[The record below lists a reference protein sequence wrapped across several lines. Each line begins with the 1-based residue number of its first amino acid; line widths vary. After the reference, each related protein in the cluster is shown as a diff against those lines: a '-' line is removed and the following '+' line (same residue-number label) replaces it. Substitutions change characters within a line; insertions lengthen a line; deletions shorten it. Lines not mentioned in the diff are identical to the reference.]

1 MIRINNLRLSPNY
14 KEDELIKKI
23 VKELNCKKDEIV
35 SYELFKLSIDAR
47 KKSDVHFLATVDV
60 KVKNENSTLKR
71 TKSKKVSESK
81 IYKYEQPI
89 CKNSSSNTV
98 VVGAGPAGLFA
109 SLILARSGAK
119 VTLIERGMD
128 IDTRTSDVDTFW
140 NGGKLNTNSNVQ
152 FGEGGAGAFS
162 DGKLTTGTKDK
173 RVRKLFEEFV
183 SHGAP
188 KDIMY
193 NAKPH
198 IGTDKLKPT
207 IKNIREEI
215 KSLGGKVLFGTCL
228 SKINLKD
235 NKVKSIIATSN
246 GQEKEIFCDNI
257 ILAIGHSAR
266 DTFRMIKD
274 MNLSIE
280 AKPFAVGA
288 RIEHLQEKIDIA
300 QYGEFAKCKKLTPS
314 VYKLNS
320 HLENGRGVYTF
331 CMCPG
336 GLVVPAQST
345 EETVVTNGMSYY
357 ARDEVNS
364 NSALLVG
371 VNPNDFGDDVLSGMY
386 FQEEIER
393 KAFLVG
399 GSDYKA
405 PVQKVGDFL
414 NNKVSDNFGEV
425 LPSYKIGT
433 KFCKMDDVLPEFI
446 TNSMRS
452 GIIQMD
458 KRLKGFADNDAL
470 LTGVESRSS
479 SPIRIL
485 RDRESLE
492 SVSVEG
498 LYPCGE
504 GAGYAGGIVS
514 AGVDGIKCAEK
525 IIEKLNR

>member
-89 CKNSSSNTV
+89 CKNSSSNTI

-128 IDTRTSDVDTFW
+128 IDTRTNDVDTFW

-215 KSLGGKVLFGTCL
+215 KALGGKVLFGTCL
-228 SKINLKD
+228 NKINLKD

-246 GQEKEIFCDNI
+246 GQEKRNF
-257 ILAIGHSAR
+257 LR
-266 DTFRMIKD
+266 
-274 MNLSIE
+274 
-280 AKPFAVGA
+280 
-288 RIEHLQEKIDIA
+288 
-300 QYGEFAKCKKLTPS
+300 QYYSC
-314 VYKLNS
+314 N
-320 HLENGRGVYTF
+320 
-331 CMCPG
+331 
-336 GLVVPAQST
+336 
-345 EETVVTNGMSYY
+345 
-357 ARDEVNS
+357 
-364 NSALLVG
+364 
-371 VNPNDFGDDVLSGMY
+371 
-386 FQEEIER
+386 
-393 KAFLVG
+393 
-399 GSDYKA
+399 
-405 PVQKVGDFL
+405 
-414 NNKVSDNFGEV
+414 
-425 LPSYKIGT
+425 
-433 KFCKMDDVLPEFI
+433 
-446 TNSMRS
+446 RS
-452 GIIQMD
+452 
-458 KRLKGFADNDAL
+458 F
-470 LTGVESRSS
+470 S
-479 SPIRIL
+479 
-485 RDRESLE
+485 
-492 SVSVEG
+492 
-498 LYPCGE
+498 
-504 GAGYAGGIVS
+504 
-514 AGVDGIKCAEK
+514 
-525 IIEKLNR
+525 